1 MSPSLRLTIAL
12 GAMIGLMVTTH
23 AVAQDVARDPTVA
36 PNSTGVTPGSAVSPA
51 GVEGMTVFVRDGK
64 PYLMVGARL
73 YAPGDQVGNL
83 RVQRITE
90 KEVWFHDGSALIKV
104 QRFAGIERNV
114 VATRPLCT
122 VQGTDASTTAG
133 GGPHASARTKTARA
147 HVRRPSPA
155 SATRSRPAVAPCED
169 AQQ

>member
-1 MSPSLRLTIAL
+1 MSPSLRLTMAS
-12 GAMIGLMVTTH
+12 GAMICLIVTTH

-36 PNSTGVTPGSAVSPA
+36 PTSTGTAPGSTGSPA
-51 GVEGMTVFVRDGK
+51 GAEGMTVLVRDGK
-64 PYLMVGARL
+64 PYLMVGSRL
-73 YAPGDQVGNL
+73 YAPGDKVGNL

-104 QRFAGIERNV
+104 QRFAGIQRNV

-122 VQGTDASTTAG
+122 ARGTDASTTSGVA
-133 GGPHASARTKTARA
+133 PHASARTKTAPA
-147 HVRRPSPA
+147 HIRRPSPA
-155 SATRSRPAVAPCED
+155 SATRTRPAVAPCED